1 MRTSKLIWSL
11 ALLLAGCGSI
21 PQLPQLETT
30 RLQAKAVE
38 VPQTEN
44 FKKVNEDLY
53 RGGIPSDE
61 DLQTLVKMGVKTNI
75 DLMGAI
81 PPEKAPVAHEKEAA
95 TKAGLKFVS
104 IPLPMDR
111 AVPQDM
117 VEQFLQLVQ
126 DPANQPVYVHC
137 RHGRDRTGTMV
148 SAYRITFDGITG
160 EQALEEMKSFGFKP
174 SKYPYFAKF
183 VLDFKGL
190 PVLR

>member
-1 MRTSKLIWSL
+1 MRATKWIGFL

-21 PQLPQLETT
+21 PQLPQGFDS
-30 RLQAKAVE
+30 RVQAQRVE
-38 VPQTEN
+38 APQVEN
-44 FKKVNEDLY
+44 FKKVDGRLY
-53 RGGIPSDE
+53 RGGIPSDT
-61 DLQTLVKMGVKTNI
+61 DLQTLVKMGIKTDI

-81 PPEKAPVAHEKEAA
+81 PPERAPVAHEKEAA

-117 VEQFLQLVQ
+117 VEQFLQQVQ

-137 RHGRDRTGTMV
+137 RHGRDRTGTLV
-148 SAYRITFDGITG
+148 SAYRISFDGITG